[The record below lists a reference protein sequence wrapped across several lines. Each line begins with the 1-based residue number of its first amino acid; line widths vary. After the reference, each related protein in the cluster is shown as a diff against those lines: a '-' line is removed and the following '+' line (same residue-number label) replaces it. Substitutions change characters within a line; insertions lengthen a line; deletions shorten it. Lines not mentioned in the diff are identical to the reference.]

1 MRRDKAAD
9 LAGIGA
15 DRFRKHQEKLL
26 VRQVAEAI
34 LAGAEPVVSGA
45 EYTAPGSFQPPQPP
59 QPPPLVRAGAASGGD
74 ALSARRGDDH
84 PARGAHRTD
93 RAGRCVGVVGEHL
106 LRDVQDVP
114 PHDLREPAAGQERDS
129 GGLPLRSVA
138 LPLFGAGRGG
148 LDARK
153 SAEAVLGALEI
164 ALAADPDWPVHLV
177 TRNPV
182 SAAAV
187 LEALAARRR

>member
-1 MRRDKAAD
+1 VETPFPHGEVTIT
-9 LAGIGA
+9 L
-15 DRFRKHQEKLL
+15 H
-26 VRQVAEAI
+26 VAPIELI
-34 LAGAEPVVSGA
+34 ERVDV
-45 EYTAPGSFQPPQPP
+45 F
-59 QPPPLVRAGAASGGD
+59 
-74 ALSARRGDDH
+74 
-84 PARGAHRTD
+84 
-93 RAGRCVGVVGEHL
+93 GVVGEHL